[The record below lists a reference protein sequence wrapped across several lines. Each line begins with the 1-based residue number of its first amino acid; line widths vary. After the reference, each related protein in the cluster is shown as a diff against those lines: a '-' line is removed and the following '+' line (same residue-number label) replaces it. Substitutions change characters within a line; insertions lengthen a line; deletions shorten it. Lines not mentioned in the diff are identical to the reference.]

1 MPVFSVALGAV
12 RQLIRSEVAKEGILH
27 QKAEGVLDQTLRGL
41 FQTGNVE
48 RGGLTKQ
55 NWYVLRY

>member
-12 RQLIRSEVAKEGILH
+12 RQLIRSEVAKEGILP

-41 FQTGNVE
+41 FQTENVE

-55 NWYVLRY
+55 NWCVLRY